1 MIDYLLAKAQED
13 ERLTQKEIQHLLSYD
28 PYSSAAC
35 RTIGV
40 ASELSRSLQDNEA
53 EIHGLLVLDQAACL
67 EEGKTC
73 SKAAGDSVLSIE
85 EAVAMAK
92 RFEDDGC
99 HVIQLAIASD
109 FSYSKLA
116 PYLPKLRAALKPH
129 TPLVINGG
137 ADCAAHADALKQAG
151 VNGVYHALCL
161 RSAEEAENSA
171 EQRCASVDKFLAAGL
186 QMATCVESIGPEH
199 NNREIAELIC
209 YAASIKSAYSG
220 AARRIPVL
228 DTPMGVMGTI
238 PEVRQ
243 AQIVA
248 ITRLAMP
255 HATVATATHAPCALA
270 ALGGAS
276 FFWAET
282 GTSPRASVTGTEERR
297 SLSVEELIHMFWESG
312 WSVRQGK
319 SRIWAV

>member
-28 PYSSAAC
+28 PYSNAAC

-53 EIHGLLVLDQAACL
+53 EIHGLLALDRAACMD
-67 EEGKTC
+67 KAC
-73 SKAAGDSVLSIE
+73 SNASDGSMLSIE
-85 EAVAMAK
+85 AAVALAK
-92 RFEDDGC
+92 RFEADGC
-99 HVIQLAIASD
+99 HVIQIATSSG

-116 PYLPKLRAALKPH
+116 PYLPKLRAVLKPH
-129 TPLVINGG
+129 TPLIVSGG
-137 ADCAAHADALKQAG
+137 SDYAAYAAEIKQAG
-151 VNGVYHALCL
+151 VNGVYHALQL
-161 RSAEEAENSA
+161 RSEEEAENSA
-171 EQRCASVDKFLAAGL
+171 VQRCASIDKIIAAGL
-186 QMATCVESIGPEH
+186 QVATCIESIGPEH

-209 YAASIKSAYSG
+209 YAASIKSAFG
-220 AARRIPVL
+220 GVARRIPVP
-228 DTPMGVMGTI
+228 DSQVGVLGTI

-248 ITRLAMP
+248 ISRLAMP
-255 HATVATATHAPCALA
+255 HATVGTSTHGPCALA

-276 FFWAET
+276 FFWAEAEANPSIRLK
-282 GTSPRASVTGTEERR
+282 GI
-297 SLSVEELIHMFWESG
+297 EELIEIFWESG
-312 WSVRQGK
+312 WNIRQGK